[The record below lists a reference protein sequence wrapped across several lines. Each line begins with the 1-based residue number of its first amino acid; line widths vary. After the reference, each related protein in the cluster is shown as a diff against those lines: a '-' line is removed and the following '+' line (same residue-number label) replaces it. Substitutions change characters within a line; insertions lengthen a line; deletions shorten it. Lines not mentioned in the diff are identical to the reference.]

1 MTRVNV
7 LFVVYSWPPFRN
19 AGADIHHLNMAR
31 ALAGAGHRVNVL
43 IGDRAVTNRADEPIR
58 LLPDRAT
65 SVGAVDVVV
74 TLPEYT
80 SRARYVAE
88 RQGARLVAVVN
99 NVSRPAN
106 PTGAWHLVC
115 WNSVSTR
122 AAHRG
127 RGGVIVRPLLT
138 LPDRPPTPGSA
149 VTLVNLSE
157 DKGAR
162 IFWELAARN
171 PSWPFLGVASWGYQM
186 REHPDG
192 VECPNVTILEHL
204 SHDRMRAE
212 VWDRT
217 SVLLAP
223 SKFEAWGM
231 AACEAMAHR
240 IPVLAHPTPGL
251 VESLGDAGLFADR
264 QSPAVWQDR
273 LEAILSGG
281 TGSRDL
287 VEARA
292 AELAALTSK
301 DLDTFVSA
309 IEALA

>member
-1 MTRVNV
+1 MNI
-7 LFVVYSWPPFRN
+7 LFVVYGWPPFRN
-19 AGADIHHLNMAR
+19 AGADIHHRNLAQ
-31 ALAGAGHRVNVL
+31 ALADAGHSVTVL
-43 IGDRAVTNRADEPIR
+43 IGDVSVTSRVNDPIQLR
-58 LLPDRAT
+58 PDRES
-65 SVGAVDVVV
+65 SVGPVDVVI

-88 RQGARLVAVVN
+88 RRGARLVAVVN

-106 PTGAWHLVC
+106 PTGAWSLVC

-127 RGGVIVRPLLT
+127 RGGAVVRPLLT
-138 LPDRPPTPGSA
+138 LPDRPTPGDA
-149 VTLVNLSE
+149 VTLINLSE

-162 IFWELAARN
+162 VFWELAARN
-171 PSWPFLGVASWGYQM
+171 PTMPFLGVTSWGVQM
-186 REHPDG
+186 TRHPDG
-192 VECPNVTILEHL
+192 IECPNVTILDHL
-204 SHDRMRAE
+204 PHERMRE

-217 SVLLAP
+217 GVLLAP

-240 IPVLAHPTPGL
+240 ISVIAHPTPGL
-251 VESLGDAGLFADR
+251 VESLGGAGLFADR
-264 QSPAVWQDR
+264 SSPAVWQTR
-273 LEAILSGG
+273 LEDVLVDGAA
-281 TGSRDL
+281 RDR

-292 AELAALTSK
+292 AELATLTRK
-301 DLDTFVSA
+301 DLGKFVTA